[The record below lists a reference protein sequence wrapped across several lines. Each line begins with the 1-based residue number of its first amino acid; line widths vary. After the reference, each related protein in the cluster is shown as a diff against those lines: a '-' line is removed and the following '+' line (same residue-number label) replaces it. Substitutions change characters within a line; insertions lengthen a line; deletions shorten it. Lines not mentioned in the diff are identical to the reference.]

1 MKSAT
6 LKRALSMLLVLAF
19 VLTAM
24 PFALAADPPK
34 PKDPIEDTKAVA
46 DKTIQVEAMNT
57 YPLKSLFTLDVT
69 TKPWYFTL
77 NPGKKN
83 EERRKYTSFTF
94 ESISFTLPANYQL
107 LYNGAPFEQNGSA
120 STFTF
125 SKSTEPG
132 KDIQDYLDHLELQAL
147 PGAVSTSF
155 SYTLKGKAE
164 YVLLDD
170 QNKPIIPEGKTD
182 PEVHKLSSYTY
193 PDDMSLAP
201 KIKINLAETK
211 IADFTIALNGVKKD
225 EAKNVIVYYADIK
238 ASVFTEEFKKA
249 FSDYTDVKFDRI
261 TGVRWL
267 NPTQGVVVTSDG
279 IAIGPETVV
288 NMPNDDNYVT
298 FKSPENPTT
307 DKYTV
312 EYHAF
317 AKINGKDVPYYG
329 LVSVYADFPKEG
341 DVPEFTKTISSS
353 DKSVIF
359 SIDDIA
365 AAANEFRKHEHLG
378 TVNITHVKFSFD
390 SADMEL
396 SFVNS
401 DEIKSGGAGYDV
413 YNSSSIKVTSKKPTS
428 DVRLF
433 YVAIGDDGYTYNG
446 SIVIK
451 GITGELVNVT
461 DIVKKIDASTGRSSM
476 TVDEISS
483 KCGNK
488 KIVGITFTFSKDD
501 VTLTLG
507 SNTTIVSGTSYVVV
521 NSSQILAVVPRGK
534 RTSDVRVLYEAT
546 AEDGNIYKG
555 YILYQHIESA
565 QVDPVSGAYSIYV
578 PGGSVL
584 GSYESSS
591 IASKI
596 KNDNVTSFVVT
607 NAVFTYTAESAT
619 GVKTT
624 MTETIFNGSSWTN
637 QAAFGYLASSG
648 STSGSAGVK
657 SFGANEKLSYVPGT
671 TSGTVT
677 ITYEAYGS
685 NKIYTGTMTF
695 TVYSVKNG
703 VSVTLNLKSR
713 APYLFSNA
721 DNDKTIFADFIQA
734 SIKEAFGE
742 KAVCKYVV
750 FDTVQKS
757 SATYGT
763 LYADSNKTALS
774 VRSASQPTAGG
785 YYFKD
790 AIAGIATAPIA
801 NLYYVP
807 TSTAGSY
814 TQNYSVFVSFD
825 GKDYE
830 LPGTLTIKTQ
840 PDSVINPDILYQ
852 VTTNTRVTFAARD
865 FDTYLKNINKNY
877 TFDYVRF
884 TGMPASGNLFYGNTE
899 ITATTLGTY
908 DFYETAGTTSATIN
922 NVSYVPAGTNYYV
935 TIPFTVYYKQSS
947 TSTPASRTGTIVIC
961 VTSGLVQDINY
972 TTKSGDSV
980 YLKSEDFTS
989 VCQAATGATLGHVY
1003 FTISSLPATDGRLS
1017 YSQQTASIGSSTPY
1031 YVLANAGKSII
1042 DNVKF
1047 TSAKSSG
1054 TVTFQYTAY
1063 DAYGVF
1069 LYSGKINV
1077 KLYTETKTPAFSK
1090 CVLSAQKMICN
1101 GQAVSLQAYNIDG
1114 FNYLK
1119 LRDIAALLSGTGS
1132 KFSIQVTDNGV
1143 KREVSCT
1150 LGGNYTIVADDLQ
1163 VGADQSKTCVASS
1176 WAFYVDG
1183 EYKSVYVYNIG
1194 GYNYF
1199 KLRDLGSALKFGVD
1213 YNSET
1218 NTAIIT
1224 SSDYIA

>member
-6 LKRALSMLLVLAF
+6 LKRVVSLVLVFAF
-19 VLTAM
+19 VLTAL
-24 PFALAADPPK
+24 PFALAADPKEPK
-34 PKDPIEDTKAVA
+34 ENTKIAEDKSVDITAMRSSAKAIKDLFVFEAPSPFWYTEKTANGYGKRSKYETLSGTKFEY
-46 DKTIQVEAMNT
+46 EAIT
-57 YPLKSLFTLDVT
+57 
-69 TKPWYFTL
+69 
-77 NPGKKN
+77 
-83 EERRKYTSFTF
+83 
-94 ESISFTLPANYQL
+94 FTLPDNYQL
-107 LYNGAPFEQNGSA
+107 VLNGERYVHNGNGK
-120 STFTF
+120 TFTF
-125 SKSTEPG
+125 TKEEVDAG
-132 KDIQDYLDHLELQAL
+132 YLDRIYLQAM

-155 SYTLKGKAE
+155 TYTLKVTAK
-164 YVLLDD
+164 YTPLND
-170 QNKPIIPEGKTD
+170 QNDPDIPKGKTLADVQKELKNFSLPNPATIIINLQEDGPIPTFNVTLNVDKKDASGKPINYYANIPA
-182 PEVHKLSSYTY
+182 SAFS
-193 PDDMSLAP
+193 AA
-201 KIKINLAETK
+201 LAEQYP
-211 IADFTIALNGVKKD
+211 
-225 EAKNVIVYYADIK
+225 EANTAVIDH
-238 ASVFTEEFKKA
+238 
-249 FSDYTDVKFDRI
+249 I
-261 TGVRWL
+261 TGVDFL
-267 NPTQGVVVTSDG
+267 DPSEGVVVDSSG
-279 IAIGPETVV
+279 NAIGPNTKVDLSKESGYVV
-288 NMPNDDNYVT
+288 
-298 FKSPENPTT
+298 FLSPEPTGDV
-307 DKYTV
+307 DKYDFT
-312 EYHAF
+312 YHAV
-317 AKINGKDVPYYG
+317 AKVNGGAVPYKG
-329 LVSVYADFPKEG
+329 KVHLQAETPT
-341 DVPEFTKTISSS
+341 DVEIPEFSRTISSS
-353 DKSVIF
+353 DKSVMI

-365 AAANEFRKHEHLG
+365 NAAKEARKPENLESVTIDKITFYFDNLDMSVNFAN
-378 TVNITHVKFSFD
+378 S
-390 SADMEL
+390 SAIEPR
-396 SFVNS
+396 VENQ
-401 DEIKSGGAGYDV
+401 V
-413 YNSSSIKVTSKKPTS
+413 YNSSTIQVTSKKPTS
-428 DVRLF
+428 DVRLSF
-433 YVAIGDDGYTYNG
+433 SAHGTDDVSYIG

-451 GITGELVNVT
+451 GVTGELVNVT

-483 KCGNK
+483 KCGGK

-507 SNTTIVSGTSYVVV
+507 SNTTVVSGTSYVVV

-546 AEDGNIYKG
+546 AEDGSVYKG

-596 KNDNVTSFVVT
+596 KYDNVTSFVVT

-757 SATYGT
+757 STTYGT

-908 DFYETAGTTSATIN
+908 DFYETAGTISATIN

-1143 KREVSCT
+1143 KREVYCT